1 MELNL
6 IDQLTLLALDDEKGT
21 FLADSTSY
29 SYAIAGAVI
38 MELALEERI
47 DLSGEKVVLKDR
59 NKTGDKIIDTYFE
72 IILQTEKEKKIKS
85 WVERIG
91 NKADKIKRDTIDKLI
106 NNRILEKKEDKILW
120 IFSYNKYPTQNPRPE
135 NQLRSR
141 LYDIIVNSH
150 RPELKEMMLLNL
162 IESCSLGK
170 EVFGKEQAKT
180 FKKKLKSINEYD
192 HLAGEVNKSVKEI
205 CDTINAMLVIMI
217 ATTVATT
224 TVVNR

>member
-150 RPELKEMMLLNL
+150 RPELKEIMLLNL

>member
-150 RPELKEMMLLNL
+150 RPELKEIMLLNL

-192 HLAGEVNKSVKEI
+192 HLAGDVNKSVKEI
-205 CDTINAMLVIMI
+205 CDTINAMLVIII

>member
-59 NKTGDKIIDTYFE
+59 NKTGDKIIDTYIE
-72 IILQTEKEKKIKS
+72 IILQSEKEKKIKS

-150 RPELKEMMLLNL
+150 RPELKEIMLLNL